1 MLDRPRR
8 PTPRGTLA
16 FLLLVFVVAA
26 EAPVLHSHQGQGT
39 GLYDE
44 ECPAGRLAASAGRLG
59 PSPRPLIGIGTPLPG
74 EGSLGAPLPLA
85 LPGIPL
91 GPTDA
96 RAPPRPA

>member
-1 MLDRPRR
+1 MLNRPHR

-16 FLLLVFVVAA
+16 LLLLIFVVAT

-44 ECPAGRLAASAGRLG
+44 ECPAGRLATSAGRLG
-59 PSPRPLIGIGTPLPG
+59 PSPRPLTGIGTPLPG
-74 EGSLGAPLPLA
+74 GGSPEAPRLLA
-85 LPGIPL
+85 FPGIPL

-96 RAPPRPA
+96 RAPPLPA